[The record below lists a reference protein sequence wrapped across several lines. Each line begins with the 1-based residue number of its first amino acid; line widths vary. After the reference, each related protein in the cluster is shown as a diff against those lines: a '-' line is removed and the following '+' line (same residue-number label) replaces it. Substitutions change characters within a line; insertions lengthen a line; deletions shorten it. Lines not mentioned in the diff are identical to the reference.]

1 MCEDRKLGKWYDAGG
16 YTVGR
21 GHGVCVSRHT
31 LQHRGVW
38 LEARSTGQRGA
49 GIKCALC
56 DVVQALMHPVQRRRR
71 GNSRHQGALCHAGG
85 RWVGM
90 PAQCSCARRRPR
102 RRSPGQGQVSCWG
115 TRCMRIRTILPRR
128 HARVYQL
135 RWRRNVT
142 WHTVFGLVASDIS
155 SPCSGTAAVIERT
168 ALARFAAAS
177 SNAVARASRRPWLKT
192 LSSERESWR
201 GGSAGREGDNQASK
215 A

>member
-1 MCEDRKLGKWYDAGG
+1 
-16 YTVGR
+16 
-21 GHGVCVSRHT
+21 
-31 LQHRGVW
+31 
-38 LEARSTGQRGA
+38 
-49 GIKCALC
+49 
-56 DVVQALMHPVQRRRR
+56 
-71 GNSRHQGALCHAGG
+71 
-85 RWVGM
+85 
-90 PAQCSCARRRPR
+90 
-102 RRSPGQGQVSCWG
+102 
-115 TRCMRIRTILPRR
+115 MRIRTILPRR

-201 GGSAGREGDNQASK
+201 GGSAGREGDIKPANRELFEQPVLA
-215 A
+215 